1 MYSAMQL
8 VGEMLRGQNTES
20 KKETVREFKDRLRK
34 TAMSLPVSVV
44 KAAVGSMRRRCKTI
58 AKLKG
63 ELFTE

>member
-1 MYSAMQL
+1 MRAQEAKD
-8 VGEMLRGQNTES
+8 GKAKR
-20 KKETVREFKDRLRK
+20 ETAREFKDRLRK
-34 TAMSLPVSVV
+34 TAMSLPVSLV